1 MPNAQPQLPRVLGP
15 FDAMTVVVGGIIG
28 SGIFLKPAVIAQELK
43 GSGFALIIGVWI
55 VMGLVTLCGA
65 LSLAELAA
73 MLPHAG
79 GPYVYL
85 REAYG
90 RLPAF
95 LWGWTE
101 FWVIR
106 TGSVGALATA
116 TAIYLNE
123 VVPMP
128 RGAQEAVAIGIV
140 LALSAAS
147 VVSTRWAAWIQ
158 NLTAVAKV
166 GFLAV
171 IIVLPYLY
179 KSPGTNHL
187 FPLWP
192 ESYSWSLWK
201 GLGAAMIAVL
211 WPYDGWINI
220 APVAEE
226 IRDPQRNVPLALS
239 LGVLLV
245 IAIYVLANVAYHIVL
260 PADAVA
266 SAPGGAVAA
275 EMCQVLLGDVA
286 AKFVAV
292 GVLCSTF
299 GAANSNL
306 ITGPRIFFAMARDG
320 LLPAAVCKVH
330 DRWRTPANAVLLQAT
345 WTVALIV
352 VVFAWH
358 GKSLDEDPAKTDG
371 PAKTD
376 SPQKLPQS
384 NSLKSKSLDDGPAK
398 SDAPQGPASP
408 ADVFEALTDFVIF
421 GGSIFYAMAV
431 GAVFVFRRTRPAA
444 PRRYRTWGYPITPAV
459 YLVAFSAALVNL
471 LLQKPLES
479 AAGSLLI
486 AVGAVYYAVVSRR
499 GVRANG

>member
-1 MPNAQPQLPRVLGP
+1 MTSDQTQLPRVLGP

-43 GSGFALIIGVWI
+43 GAGFAMIIGVWI

-128 RGAQEAVAIGIV
+128 RGVQEAVAIAIV
-140 LALSAAS
+140 LSLSAAC

-166 GFLAV
+166 GFLTV
-171 IIVLPYLY
+171 IIVLPYFY
-179 KSPGTNHL
+179 RSAGTNHL
-187 FPLWP
+187 FPLFP
-192 ESYSWSLWK
+192 ESYSWSLWR

-226 IRDPQRNVPLALS
+226 IREPQRNVPLALT
-239 LGVLLV
+239 LGVLVV
-245 IAIYVLANVAYHIVL
+245 IAVYVLANVAYHLVL
-260 PADAVA
+260 PMDAVA
-266 SAPGGAVAA
+266 GAPERAVAA
-275 EMCQVLLGDVA
+275 AMCNVLVGGAA

-330 DRWRTPANAVLLQAT
+330 GRWQTPANAVILQAI

-358 GKSLDEDPAKTDG
+358 GKAHDPG
-371 PAKTD
+371 PTKAD
-376 SPQKLPQS
+376 SPQKHPPASSTES
-384 NSLKSKSLDDGPAK
+384 NSLDDGPAK
-398 SDAPQGPASP
+398 TGPAKTDAQGRASP

-431 GAVFVFRRTRPAA
+431 GAVFVFRRTRPGA
-444 PRRYRTWGYPITPAV
+444 PRRYRTWGYPVTPAI
-459 YLVAFSAALVNL
+459 YLAAFSAALVNL

-486 AVGAVYYAVVSRR
+486 AAGAVYFFIVSRR
-499 GVRANG
+499 GRRADG